1 MTSKVHALVASPRGA
16 GPQIG
21 EGAANVRGLSEIE
34 PLLRSWG
41 SRGKLYEISP
51 RNGGLTIGEIMNGLR

>member
-21 EGAANVRGLSEIE
+21 EGAANVRGLSESE
-34 PLLRSWG
+34 
-41 SRGKLYEISP
+41 LYEISP